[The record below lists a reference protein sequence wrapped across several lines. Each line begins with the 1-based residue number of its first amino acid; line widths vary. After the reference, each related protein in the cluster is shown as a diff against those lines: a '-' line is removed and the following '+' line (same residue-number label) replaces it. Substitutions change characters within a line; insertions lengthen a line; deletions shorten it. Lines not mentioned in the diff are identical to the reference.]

1 MRYLH
6 ETFLKREDF
15 NNDTIDAGDI
25 GAGKRVT
32 VLYELLL
39 QGEKAVSTPCVTK
52 PTRASPCLLP
62 LRHT

>member
-15 NNDTIDAGDI
+15 NNDAIDAGEI

-39 QGEKAVSTPCVTK
+39 QGEKAVSTP
-52 PTRASPCLLP
+52 ALP
-62 LRHT
+62 NQHGHPRVSCH